1 MLRAI
6 GDVFGRGAELGRLA
20 LTVARLGRGA
30 RSRLGL
36 LFAVLLLPVTERLRV
51 TRGRFALTVAPAGFT
66 IADRS
71 DFSVMVETLIDD
83 DFDIDLGRPRTI
95 VDAGAHAGLFSLYLH
110 DRFPEAKILAVEPSP
125 STVARLRKNV
135 GGVPRL
141 TVLELAL
148 GAEDGTA
155 SFRQGVQS
163 WGSSLDPDGEITVE
177 TATVASLLSRAG
189 FSGIDLLKMDIEGAE
204 WSAFRTEDDL
214 HGAVHVIGELH
225 CAESEAGDF
234 YRRFPSYCSSVL
246 RVFPR
251 SQLFHLA
258 KAGA

>member
-1 MLRAI
+1 M
-6 GDVFGRGAELGRLA
+6 VGRGAELGKLA

-36 LFAVLLLPVTERLRV
+36 ALTVLLLPVTERLGV
-51 TRGRFALTVAPAGFT
+51 TRGRFTLTVAPAGFT

-71 DFSVMVETLIDD
+71 DFSVMVETLVDD
-83 DFDIDLGRPRTI
+83 DFDLDLGRPRTI

-110 DRFPEAKILAVEPSP
+110 DRFPEAEIVAVEPSP
-125 STVARLRKNV
+125 STVARLRENV
-135 GGVPRL
+135 GAIPGLEVF
-141 TVLELAL
+141 ELAL
-148 GAEDGTA
+148 GATDGTG
-155 SFRQGVQS
+155 SFHQGAQS
-163 WGSSLDPDGEITVE
+163 WGSSLHPDGEITVE
-177 TATVASLLSRAG
+177 TVSVATLLSRAG
-189 FSGIDLLKMDIEGAE
+189 LTGIDLLKMDIEGAE

-214 HGAVHVIGELH
+214 HGAAHVIGELH
-225 CAESEAGDF
+225 CAESDAGDF
-234 YRRFPSYCSSVL
+234 YRRFPSYRSSVL